1 MNNSG
6 TCLISTTFRSYVKI
20 FHISLNSIPMSF
32 KKKEG
37 KIFCKI
43 IFFSKIIFIK
53 EWSEKQTYFKNK
65 TVLCKSISDPTKIY
79 FFTFIYYLI
88 NWTYSNQIGWD
99 NIWYLIFDFQ
109 YKLFNNQTKFW
120 CWSNIY
126 LPWLIISLL

>member
-6 TCLISTTFRSYVKI
+6 TCLISTTFRSYVKKI
-20 FHISLNSIPMSF
+20 HISLNSIHMSF
-32 KKKEG
+32 KKKR

-43 IFFSKIIFIK
+43 IFFSKIISIK

-65 TVLCKSISDPTKIY
+65 TVLCKSISDPTKN
-79 FFTFIYYLI
+79 FLFTFILLLNQLNI
-88 NWTYSNQIGWD
+88 FQSNWMRQYFSEQN
-99 NIWYLIFDFQ
+99 Q